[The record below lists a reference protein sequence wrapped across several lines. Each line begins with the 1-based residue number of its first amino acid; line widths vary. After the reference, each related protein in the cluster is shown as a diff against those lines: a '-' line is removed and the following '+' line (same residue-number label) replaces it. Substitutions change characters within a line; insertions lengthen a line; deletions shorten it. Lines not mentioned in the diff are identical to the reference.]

1 MSVADLKSRPEAFL
15 NRKFSA
21 TPCFSIKKDE
31 IFGEESPAYC
41 FVEILELF
49 SLKKGYVF
57 LGIE

>member
-1 MSVADLKSRPEAFL
+1 M
-15 NRKFSA
+15 
-21 TPCFSIKKDE
+21 
-31 IFGEESPAYC
+31 FGEESPAYC